1 MPSSSIHLKIGYLF
15 GEKHHLSSYL
25 YYLGLIAPDSP
36 NLYGIGKKKERWMA
50 HVRRKDLREWRE
62 SLKEFY
68 YNNKN
73 IYPRD
78 FLIGYV
84 IHILTDIIYD
94 DFFYLKVRDKII
106 CDGVSLEDSHHTMRS
121 DMDKYS
127 FLEIEEIIHVLKS
140 DSITYPILGIEDI
153 KMLSWKNKVIHL
165 LATKNTSLY
174 ITDSLIM
181 ELFHQVDLESFVL

>member
-15 GEKHHLSSYL
+15 GKKNHISSYL

-36 NLYGIGKKKERWMA
+36 NLYGFGVKEERWRA
-50 HVRRKDLREWRE
+50 HVRRKDLGEWRE
-62 SLKEFY
+62 ALKEFY
-68 YNNKN
+68 FKNKE
-73 IYPRD
+73 IYSRD

-94 DFFYLKVRDKII
+94 DTFYLKVRDKII
-106 CDGVSLEDSHHTMRS
+106 RNGVSLEDSHQVMRN

-127 FLEIEEIIHVLKS
+127 FFEIDEVIQILKS
-140 DSITYPILGIEDI
+140 DSITFSILGIDEE
-153 KMLSWKNKVIHL
+153 KMFSWKEKVIHL
-165 LATKNTSLY
+165 LPRENTSFY
-174 ITDSLIM
+174 ITDSLIL